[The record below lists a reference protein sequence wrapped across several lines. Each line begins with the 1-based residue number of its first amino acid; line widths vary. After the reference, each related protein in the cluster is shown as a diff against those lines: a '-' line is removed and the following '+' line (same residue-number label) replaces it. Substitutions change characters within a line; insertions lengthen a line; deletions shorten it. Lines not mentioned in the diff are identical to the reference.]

1 MASIRKRGDT
11 FTITA
16 YMGYDEKGRQIKK
29 TTTYKPP
36 DGVTEG
42 KAEKLAKQ
50 YAAIWEDQIKG
61 YVALDENRTFAE
73 LAKWYFDT
81 VAPSILKEH
90 TIQGYRAT
98 IDKHVMPRLARE
110 RLKNIT
116 PPMLDSLFTDLLKS
130 GRCEESFQLKEGI
143 TFNGY
148 TVQSLSDKTGIR
160 RTNIHNILTHTHVR
174 RPLAEQFSIAM
185 GFPLKKLFNDVTEN
199 HGLSGATVNKIKL
212 NLSAIFTAAVKK
224 EILRRNPCRLATP
237 PKIDTKPAVYMDEE
251 QCRRFLAALPRYPDF
266 QFEVICNVFLAT
278 GIRCGELC
286 ALHWDDIDF
295 NTGIMNIHHTLVRLK
310 GAWNR
315 TQPKTEGSK
324 RRIVLPVYVLDLLKE
339 HRRRQFER
347 RLKAGC
353 TWAAMDAVFT
363 NDSGNYLS
371 ACTLN
376 GKLHKLCKQEGL
388 PDLHIHSLRHTH
400 ASLLI
405 NGNFTAKV
413 VANRLGHVNT
423 RTTLEVYSHVFAAT
437 EEKAMQAID
446 MALFRKA
453 K

>member
-130 GRCEESFQLKEGI
+130 GRSEESFQLKEGI
-143 TFNGY
+143 TFDGY

-174 RPLAEQFSIAM
+174 RPLAEQFSNGM
-185 GFPLKKLFNDVTEN
+185 GVPLKKLFDDVTEN

-237 PKIDTKPAVYMDEE
+237 PKIDTKPAVYMEEE

-266 QFEVICNVFLAT
+266 QFEVICNVFL
-278 GIRCGELC
+278 CNWHSL
-286 ALHWDDIDF
+286 
-295 NTGIMNIHHTLVRLK
+295 
-310 GAWNR
+310 
-315 TQPKTEGSK
+315 
-324 RRIVLPVYVLDLLKE
+324 RRIVRPALGRYRLQHGDYE
-339 HRRRQFER
+339 HTAHLGQAQRRMESHTAENRGQQAAYCPPRLCPRTAER
-347 RLKAGC
+347 APPQ
-353 TWAAMDAVFT
+353 TV
-363 NDSGNYLS
+363 
-371 ACTLN
+371 
-376 GKLHKLCKQEGL
+376 
-388 PDLHIHSLRHTH
+388 
-400 ASLLI
+400 
-405 NGNFTAKV
+405 
-413 VANRLGHVNT
+413 
-423 RTTLEVYSHVFAAT
+423 
-437 EEKAMQAID
+437 
-446 MALFRKA
+446 
-453 K
+453 

>member
-29 TTTYKPP
+29 TTTFRPP
-36 DGVTEG
+36 DGVTAG

-50 YAAIWEDQIKG
+50 YAAIWEDEIKG

-73 LAKWYFDT
+73 LAKWYFET
-81 VAPSILKEH
+81 VAPSVLKEH

-116 PPMLDSLFTDLLKS
+116 PPMLDAMFTDLLKN
-130 GRCEESFQLKEGI
+130 GRCEESFQLKEGV
-143 TFNGY
+143 TFDGY
-148 TVQSLSDKTGIR
+148 TVQMLTDKTGIR
-160 RTNIHNILTHTHVR
+160 RTNIHNILTRARVR
-174 RPLAEQFSIAM
+174 RPTAEKFAEQM
-185 GFPLKKLFNDVTEN
+185 CFPLKKLFDDVTDD

-237 PKIDTKPAVYMDEE
+237 PKIDTKPAAYMDED
-251 QCRRFLAALPRYPDF
+251 QCRVFLDRLRQHPDLQF
-266 QFEVICNVFLAT
+266 QVICNVFLAT
-278 GIRCGELC
+278 GVRCGELC

-295 NTGIMNIHHTLVRLK
+295 DKGIMNVRHTLVRLK
-310 GAWNR
+310 GESVR
-315 TQPKTEGSK
+315 TEPKTSGSK
-324 RRIVLPVYVLDLLKE
+324 RRIVLPAYILDLLKD
-339 HRRRQFER
+339 HRRKQFER

-363 NDSGNYLS
+363 NDSGNYMS
-371 ACTLN
+371 ACMLN
-376 GKLHKLCKQEGL
+376 TRLHKFCKQEGL
-388 PDLHIHSLRHTH
+388 PDLHVHSLRHTH

-423 RTTLEVYSHVFAAT
+423 RTTLEVYSHVFAET

-453 K
+453 E

>member
-29 TTTYKPP
+29 TTTFRPP
-36 DGVTEG
+36 DGVTAG

-50 YAAIWEDQIKG
+50 YAAVWEDEIKG

-81 VAPSILKEH
+81 VAPSVLKEH
-90 TIQGYRAT
+90 TLLNYRAT

-116 PPMLDSLFTDLLKS
+116 PPMLDSFFADLQKS
-130 GRCEESFQLKEGI
+130 GRSDESFRLKEGVA
-143 TFNGY
+143 FEGY
-148 TVQSLSDKTGIR
+148 TQQTLADKTGMG
-160 RTNIHNILTHTHVR
+160 RTSIHNILIGKSVR
-174 RPLAEQFSIAM
+174 RPTAEKFAAAM
-185 GFPLKKLFNDVTEN
+185 DMPMKKLFDDITGN

-212 NLSAIFTAAVKK
+212 NMSAIFTAAVKK
-224 EILRRNPCRLATP
+224 EILRRNPCHLATP
-237 PKIDTKPAVYMDEE
+237 PKIDTKPAVYLDEG
-251 QCRRFLAALPRYPDF
+251 QCRVFLDRLRHQPDS

-286 ALHWDDIDF
+286 ALHWEDIDLD
-295 NTGIMNIHHTLVRLK
+295 TGVMSIRHTLVRLN
-310 GAWNR
+310 GVYTR
-315 TQPKTEGSK
+315 TQPKTAGSK
-324 RRIVLPVYVLDLLKE
+324 RRIVLPAYIVRLMKE
-339 HRRRQFER
+339 HRLKQAER

-353 TWAAMDAVFT
+353 TWTAMDAVFT
-363 NDSGNYLS
+363 NESGNYLS
-371 ACTLN
+371 ACILN
-376 GKLHKLCKQEGL
+376 TKLHRFCAQEGL
-388 PDLHIHSLRHTH
+388 PDLHVHSLRHTH

-423 RTTLEVYSHVFAAT
+423 RTTLEVYSHVFAET

-453 K
+453 E